1 MECQIVVP
9 FRIQIP
15 IFSHCEWAYFIP
27 FHPMHHSEK
36 DKSLQMFNAL
46 LTLQDQ
52 CHISP
57 IFRKVH
63 YHCSVGFILD
73 PSVRKSLGNSKD
85 FLTCGQLKALSRFW
99 GSVGTLIVCCSSN
112 VAYAQCA
119 RSHLYLSAVL
129 AWVGFRS
136 SLVRPANPGIRRCLV
151 RLTLR
156 LDLLPFIR
164 HHQLLRAVLRS
175 RCWP

>member
-9 FRIQIP
+9 FRFPFSRIANGHILFLSTQCTTLKKTKVCKCSMHFNFARSMP
-15 IFSHCEWAYFIP
+15 HFSHF
-27 FHPMHHSEK
+27 
-36 DKSLQMFNAL
+36 
-46 LTLQDQ
+46 
-52 CHISP
+52 
-57 IFRKVH
+57 
-63 YHCSVGFILD
+63 
-73 PSVRKSLGNSKD
+73 SLGTLSLFCRIYFGSIRKKILGYSKD

-99 GSVGTLIVCCSSN
+99 GSDRLLCSSN

-175 RCWP
+175 RCLP